1 MDLHASNWQPP
12 SLIRLLPVPWCNASK
27 HLVHS
32 EIGTPNVESILWHLT
47 GSIAGIQ
54 IYIQRALTS
63 SATQRERAM
72 LTAQQQARCC
82 YKWYTWIRS
91 FWHLTDRILTAFH
104 LPFPISAIRSYLS
117 LTCFAVFQWNWGTFF
132 YKQTGRL
139 DLNLNKTLLGNA
151 AGCVHC
157 EKYQGDW
164 SLSLSWTQVIS
175 AGTFCLDLISALRTS
190 RHSRLVS
197 LLNFLSQS
205 SSVPL
210 FAERYDIFQTGFNKT
225 FCICHR
231 NGDTKPGKLLTLF
244 MWQASKALHNTTATI
259 AWRASE
265 KSSLDVLLLSAFVGL
280 CHLSRLSPL
289 LPLSH
294 FLISSLVLLRAL
306 RCAVGVT
313 LTGLRRI
320 LYPRC
325 LCSTTTN

>member
-1 MDLHASNWQPP
+1 M
-12 SLIRLLPVPWCNASK
+12 
-27 HLVHS
+27 
-32 EIGTPNVESILWHLT
+32 
-47 GSIAGIQ
+47 
-54 IYIQRALTS
+54 
-63 SATQRERAM
+63 
-72 LTAQQQARCC
+72 QQGVFIV
-82 YKWYTWIRS
+82 KNIKV
-91 FWHLTDRILTAFH
+91 TD
-104 LPFPISAIRSYLS
+104 
-117 LTCFAVFQWNWGTFF
+117 
-132 YKQTGRL
+132 
-139 DLNLNKTLLGNA
+139 
-151 AGCVHC
+151 
-157 EKYQGDW
+157 
-164 SLSLSWTQVIS
+164 LSLSWTQVIS

-325 LCSTTTN
+325 LCSTTNN